1 MARFSSYT
9 YVFRNRKKKTV
20 RRSKYMISKKMV
32 QALNKQVNNEIYSAY
47 LYLSMSSYTN
57 FIGLKGAANWFMV
70 QYQEEMVHAMKIYD
84 YVNSQGNHAQLAAIA
99 APPTEFGTLLSMF
112 EQTLK
117 HEQFI
122 TNCINELM
130 DLAIKEKDH
139 ATQIFLQW
147 FVTEQIEEE
156 GNDNDIIA
164 KLKLIGDSP
173 QGLMMIDRDMAAR
186 VFTPPA
192 TTAA

>member
-1 MARFSSYT
+1 
-9 YVFRNRKKKTV
+9 
-20 RRSKYMISKKMV
+20 MISKKMV

-47 LYLSMSSYTN
+47 LYLSMSSFTN
-57 FIGLKGAANWFMV
+57 YIGLKGAANWFMV

-84 YVNSQGNHAQLAAIA
+84 YVNSQGNHVQLAAIS
-99 APPTEFGTLLSMF
+99 APPAEFGTLLSMF

-130 DLAIKEKDH
+130 DLAVKEKDH

-164 KLKLIGDSP
+164 RLKLVGDSP
-173 QGLMMIDRDMAAR
+173 QGLMMVDRDLAAR

-192 TTAA
+192 ATAA